1 MGDVTFGVKV
11 SEEMKNEL
19 SQLMKEHTLSGKEFM
34 SMLLASYHLDK
45 AREETQLFESDIVE
59 LQNLTKRI
67 QGIFLNMT
75 EKSKVSCKEEL
86 DALKKVI
93 ETQQTEKDEWIKTK
107 DALEVELKEAQV
119 KENEA
124 QKREETLCEKVSIAY
139 KEIEVLKK
147 QLENNLLLHHKFEEE
162 ASKLK
167 EQIKSYK
174 RLEVE
179 IEERNNENTKLKER
193 NDEIASE
200 IWFLQRE
207 VEKLQKEIQ
216 QLHKKYE
223 DEKNITQTQ
232 FDLKLSNA
240 LLNQQLEWQEKNNS
254 LKEEILSLKEEK
266 VALEKQYHRKLE
278 EFLGQMVSTDQK
290 K

>member
-75 EKSKVSCKEEL
+75 EKSKVSYKEEL

-119 KENEA
+119 KENET

>member
-75 EKSKVSCKEEL
+75 EKSKVSYKEEL

-93 ETQQTEKDEWIKTK
+93 ETQQTEKDEWVKTK
-107 DALEVELKEAQV
+107 DTLEAALKEAQV

-200 IWFLQRE
+200 IWFLQ
-207 VEKLQKEIQ
+207 KEIQ

-223 DEKNITQTQ
+223 DEKNIAQTQ

>member
-75 EKSKVSCKEEL
+75 EKSKVSYKEEL

-93 ETQQTEKDEWIKTK
+93 ETQQTEKDEWVKTK
-107 DALEVELKEAQV
+107 DTLEAALKEAQV

-179 IEERNNENTKLKER
+179 IEERNNENTKIKER

-207 VEKLQKEIQ
+207 VEKSQKEIQ

-223 DEKNITQTQ
+223 DEKNIAQTQ

-266 VALEKQYHRKLE
+266 VALEKQYHRKL
-278 EFLGQMVSTDQK
+278 
-290 K
+290 

>member
-11 SEEMKNEL
+11 SEEMKNKL

-75 EKSKVSCKEEL
+75 EKSKVSYKEEL

-93 ETQQTEKDEWIKTK
+93 ETQQTEKDEWVKTK
-107 DALEVELKEAQV
+107 DTLEAALKEAQV

-207 VEKLQKEIQ
+207 VEKLQKEIE

-223 DEKNITQTQ
+223 DEKNIAQTQ

>member
-75 EKSKVSCKEEL
+75 EKSKVSYKEEL

-93 ETQQTEKDEWIKTK
+93 ETQQTEKDEWVKTK
-107 DALEVELKEAQV
+107 DTLEAALKEAQV

-223 DEKNITQTQ
+223 DEKNIAQTQ

>member
-1 MGDVTFGVKV
+1 MSDVTFGVKV

-75 EKSKVSCKEEL
+75 EKSKMSYKEEL
-86 DALKKVI
+86 DTLKKVI
-93 ETQQTEKDEWIKTK
+93 ETQQTEKNEWTKTK
-107 DALEVELKEAQV
+107 DELEAALKEAQV
-119 KENEA
+119 RENEA
-124 QKREETLCEKVSIAY
+124 QKREEALCEKVSIAH
-139 KEIEVLKK
+139 KEVDVLKK
-147 QLENNLLLHHKFEEE
+147 QLENNLLLHQKFEEE
-162 ASKLK
+162 VSKLK
-167 EQIKSYK
+167 EKVKSYK
-174 RLEVE
+174 RLEAE

-207 VEKLQKEIQ
+207 VEKLQKEIE
-216 QLHKKYE
+216 QLYKKHE
-223 DEKNITQTQ
+223 DEKNVIKAQ
-232 FDLKLSNA
+232 FDLKLNNA
-240 LLNQQLEWQEKNNS
+240 LLNQQLEWQEKNNL
-254 LKEEILSLKEEK
+254 LKEEILLLKEEK
-266 VALEKQYHRKLE
+266 VALEKQYHKKFE
-278 EFLGQMVSTDQK
+278 EFLAQIVSNDK
-290 K
+290 KR